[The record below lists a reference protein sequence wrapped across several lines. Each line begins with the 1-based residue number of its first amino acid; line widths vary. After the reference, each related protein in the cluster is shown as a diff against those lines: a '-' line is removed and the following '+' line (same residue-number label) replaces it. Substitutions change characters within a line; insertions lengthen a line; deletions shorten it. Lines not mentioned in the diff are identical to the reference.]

1 MKRAKWQHWK
11 HPTTGLWDGHSY
23 KNGHISFASR
33 QGYRREGELL
43 NAIEAAS
50 GSRES
55 TRVEFKDRVKSRR
68 SKK

>member
-11 HPTTGLWDGHSY
+11 HPKTGKWDGHSY
-23 KNGHISFASR
+23 KSKNVLFISR
-33 QGYRREGELL
+33 QGYNREFDCL
-43 NAIEAAS
+43 NAIEASS

-55 TRVEFKDRVKSRR
+55 ERVEFRGRFK